1 MDLSQFNCSFINVW
15 LRIYQSLTVD
25 LSEFLFIY
33 QRSTVNK
40 FNSGFIRVQLDLS
53 EFNCEHIYLW
63 IYQSLT
69 VDLSEFNFEH
79 IYLRIYLV

>member
-1 MDLSQFNCSFINVW
+1 M
-15 LRIYQSLTVD
+15 
-25 LSEFLFIY
+25 
-33 QRSTVNK
+33 NK